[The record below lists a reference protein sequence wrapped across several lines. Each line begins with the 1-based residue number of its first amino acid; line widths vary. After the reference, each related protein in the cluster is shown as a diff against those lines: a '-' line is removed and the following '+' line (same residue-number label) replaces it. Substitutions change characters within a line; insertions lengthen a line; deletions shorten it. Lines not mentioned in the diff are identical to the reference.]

1 MSLEKNNGNKGASE
15 PQPVSNGQ
23 IAIIRIRELINI
35 HRDIKRTLDQLRL
48 YKKNC
53 CVVIPNDK
61 IYQGMIAKV
70 KDYTTWG
77 EIDDNTY
84 EFMIDKKGE
93 EYRGRITDGKQ
104 KIKYNRFLD
113 IKGKKIK
120 KFFRLNSPKKGYGR
134 KGIKV
139 PFNSGGALGYRGKK
153 INELIKRMI

>member
-1 MSLEKNNGNKGASE
+1 MSLEKNNGNKGTSE

-23 IAIIRIRELINI
+23 IAIIRIRGLINI

-61 IYQGMIAKV
+61 IYQGMITKV